1 MIVSMTGYG
10 RGKAEDGD
18 TKVTVEMK
26 TVNHRF
32 CEFIIRMP
40 RQLMILEEKVKK
52 KASQY
57 IRQSYR

>member
-1 MIVSMTGYG
+1 MVVSMTGYG

-32 CEFIIRMP
+32 CEFIDPYAAPAYDSR
-40 RQLMILEEKVKK
+40 RKG
-52 KASQY
+52 
-57 IRQSYR
+57 